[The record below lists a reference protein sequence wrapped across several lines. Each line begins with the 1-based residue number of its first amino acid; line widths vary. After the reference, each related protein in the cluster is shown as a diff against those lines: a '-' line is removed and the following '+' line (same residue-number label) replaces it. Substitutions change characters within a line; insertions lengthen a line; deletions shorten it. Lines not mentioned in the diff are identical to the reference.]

1 MNYRLRPTAAAGAAG
16 PATPAPRARRIT
28 PRLLLV
34 LAALAALPPIAT
46 DLYLPAFPLLA
57 ASLGATAAG
66 VQLSLTTF
74 LLGAALGQ
82 LLFGPLSD
90 RRGRVG
96 PLFAGTVAC
105 AAAGVA
111 AALAPT
117 IGALVVARFA
127 QGFAGAAGLVVG
139 RAIISDLAEDP
150 RDAARGFSLLMT
162 VVGLA
167 PIVAPWLGSLLVA
180 PIGWRGILW
189 VVVALTVAAL
199 LAAAASIRET
209 HPASRR
215 GAADAG
221 FSALLSR
228 RCLGASLTFAF
239 AFAALMAYISASP
252 FVFQNVLGLG
262 VREYGFVFA
271 LVALALTA
279 TSVLSA
285 RLAAAVPPRRQIL
298 AGLSTVAAASAAL
311 VAVVRLRLPA
321 AWTITAIT
329 IAVAGLGFVLG
340 NATSAA
346 VAAAPR
352 AAGAASALLGA
363 LQFGFGAA
371 VAPLVGLWGD
381 RTAVPMAVAM
391 TVAGLG
397 ALASFLVA
405 DGAERAAR
413 RGRCAEASAA

>member
-1 MNYRLRPTAAAGAAG
+1 
-16 PATPAPRARRIT
+16 
-28 PRLLLV
+28 
-34 LAALAALPPIAT
+34 
-46 DLYLPAFPLLA
+46 
-57 ASLGATAAG
+57 
-66 VQLSLTTF
+66 
-74 LLGAALGQ
+74 
-82 LLFGPLSD
+82 
-90 RRGRVG
+90 
-96 PLFAGTVAC
+96 
-105 AAAGVA
+105 
-111 AALAPT
+111 
-117 IGALVVARFA
+117 
-127 QGFAGAAGLVVG
+127 
-139 RAIISDLAEDP
+139 
-150 RDAARGFSLLMT
+150 
-162 VVGLA
+162 
-167 PIVAPWLGSLLVA
+167 
-180 PIGWRGILW
+180 
-189 VVVALTVAAL
+189 
-199 LAAAASIRET
+199 
-209 HPASRR
+209 
-215 GAADAG
+215 
-221 FSALLSR
+221 
-228 RCLGASLTFAF
+228 
-239 AFAALMAYISASP
+239 
-252 FVFQNVLGLG
+252 
-262 VREYGFVFA
+262 
-271 LVALALTA
+271 
-279 TSVLSA
+279 SVLSA

-329 IAVAGLGFVLG
+329 IAFAGLGFVLG